1 MSIFSYRKEVGFA
14 ELDEHP
20 INIEEAEQ
28 IAHRWIREWNTGNL
42 DSFMQLHD
50 EDVELISSLALR
62 MFPESHGKIVDK
74 KLLRSYWEIVQERMP
89 ELQFAVDKV
98 CLFENKIV
106 LYYSTP
112 EQSHK
117 AIAILTIN
125 NENHLIRKVEVSY
138 V

>member
-1 MSIFSYRKEVGFA
+1 MSIFSYRKEVGFT

-20 INIEEAEQ
+20 ISIEEAEQ
-28 IAHRWIREWNTGNL
+28 IAHRWIKEWNTGNL

-50 EDVELISSLALR
+50 EDVELVSSLALR

-125 NENHLIRKVEVSY
+125 IENHLIRKVEVSY

>member
-1 MSIFSYRKEVGFA
+1 MSIFSYHREQGFT

-20 INIEEAEQ
+20 ITIKEAEHL
-28 IAHRWIREWNTGNL
+28 AHRWINTWNQG
-42 DSFMQLHD
+42 DIAAFMQLHD

-62 MFPESHGKIVDK
+62 MFPESHGKITDK
-74 KLLRSYWEIVQERMP
+74 KLLRAYWELVQDRMP

-112 EQSHK
+112 QQSHK

-125 NENHLIRKVEVSY
+125 SENHLIRKVEVSY